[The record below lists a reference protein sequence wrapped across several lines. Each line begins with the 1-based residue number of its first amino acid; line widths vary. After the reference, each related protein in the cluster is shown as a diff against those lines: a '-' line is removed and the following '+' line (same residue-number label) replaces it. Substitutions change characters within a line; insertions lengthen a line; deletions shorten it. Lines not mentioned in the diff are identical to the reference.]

1 MPNFCCVTDMDMA
14 QLHLQETL
22 TDSHMVM
29 KMMADT
35 GIQQSCP
42 PLYSPAAGA
51 MSTGGTTS
59 QCFLSCTEC

>member
-1 MPNFCCVTDMDMA
+1 MVLA
-14 QLHLQETL
+14 QLHLQETP

-42 PLYSPAAGA
+42 PLCSPAAGV
-51 MSTGGTTS
+51 MSTGETFS
-59 QCFLSCTEC
+59 QCVLSCTEC